1 MKKILFVAILTVIM
15 NISFVFAKTYDL
27 LQISQ
32 ARLVTS
38 YSDETTVDQMDTVLF
53 GSYPQTDASGN
64 TKDPIEWIVL
74 DRQGDKT
81 LLLSKYIL
89 DNKCYNN
96 EKKDA
101 TWEICSLRVWL
112 NNEFY
117 CKAFNGSEQS
127 KILTTNVIN
136 IDNSIYGTNGGKNT
150 NDKIFCMSI
159 DEVKK
164 YFYQINMESDNKRL
178 AARATDYAKNVNNDG
193 YYLNVYWNGNTCF
206 WLRSPGLRQGAA
218 AEVNNV
224 GHLLEN
230 GGSFTAHTLG
240 VRPALWVDTS
250 SYYNSH
256 RGVSKNAQSNQNN
269 KTKNDTIT
277 DGGVIPG
284 LPSRE
289 SELRLDNHFYL
300 DENMQRNSWVYYVK
314 YYYHVD
320 ANGNIEKSKWIE
332 QRYVGEDGRM
342 YRGRQTPDGHWVG
355 DSGLV
360 VDIHQDLYNSTLVEA
375 AESDSWYRTQS
386 GLWYYFENDRTTTK
400 KGWFKDKSDDQ
411 WYYLNPETGIM
422 QVGWANIDGKY
433 YYFNESHNNETNWY
447 ETGNGFFESFGKK
460 VKAYGSMFKNEE
472 TPDGYWVNEN
482 GEYTEKHSS
491 PMTNVIILLV
501 SLFGLI
507 GILAL
512 ITATKIKKKNNTI
525 KNGEKT

>member
-1 MKKILFVAILTVIM
+1 MKKIVIACLLFIVLLYSAV
-15 NISFVFAKTYDL
+15 VAKTYDL
-27 LQISQ
+27 SQISQ

-53 GSYPQTDASGN
+53 GSYPQSDASGN

-96 EKKDA
+96 EEKDV

-159 DEVKK
+159 DEAKK
-164 YFYQINMESDNKRL
+164 YFNMQRVNKRL
-178 AARATDYAKNVNNDG
+178 ASRATDYAKNVNNGGFHFDLFVYLDG
-193 YYLNVYWNGNTCF
+193 GTIF
-206 WLRSPGLRQGAA
+206 WFRSPGWRQGAA
-218 AEVNNV
+218 AFVNSG
-224 GHLLEN
+224 GHIVEN
-230 GGSFTAHTLG
+230 GDDVIAVTFG
-240 VRPALWVDTS
+240 VRPALWIDTS
-250 SYYNSH
+250 SFVNNQINVLNNS
-256 RGVSKNAQSNQNN
+256 QSNQNN
-269 KTKNDTIT
+269 KTKNDTGA

-289 SELRLDNHFYL
+289 SELRSDNHFYL
-300 DENMQRNSWVYYVK
+300 DENLQRSSWVYYVK

-355 DSGLV
+355 DNGLV

-375 AESDSWYRTQS
+375 AESDAWYRTQS